1 MEKETN
7 ALELAR
13 KIDSEIVVISPPFVV
28 NQTGGRLVFT
38 EFPASPTYRA
48 FLFFFFSTLRPHA
61 DNSVAPG
68 GR

>member
-38 EFPASPTYRA
+38 EFPASPQISDSHQKY
-48 FLFFFFSTLRPHA
+48 
-61 DNSVAPG
+61 
-68 GR
+68 